1 MKKII
6 ALSASATFVALA
18 AAGVTA
24 QEDFDHSEFQNSS
37 LFGQL
42 DIGFDGYITREEA
55 EAIPQVYELFDEL
68 DTAGDGVISPE
79 EFEAIDAVTFEM
91 R

>member
-1 MKKII
+1 MKKTI
-6 ALSASATFVALA
+6 ALSASAIFFAFA
-18 AAGVTA
+18 ATGVSA
-24 QEDFDHSEFQNSS
+24 EEDFDHNEFQNSS

-42 DIGFDGYITREEA
+42 DIGFDGYITRDEA
-55 EAIPQVYELFDEL
+55 EAIPQVYEQFDDL

-79 EFEAIDAVTFEM
+79 EFEAIDPVTFEM